1 MTEWYH
7 TAAYYGD
14 EQNVT
19 YYDNGPAISSAWM
32 WIDEISVS
40 QNGSIRQLFSA
51 STPSPFTF
59 TNPAQFQTLTSN
71 GATESINATQ
81 FVISGLSGGSSG
93 TSTAALTFAY
103 SIAGGTGASSPPVL
117 TYVAGGTQKNAT
129 LTTSNQTFTIDSGTI
144 WSITNPLSSSN
155 TTERWQTSQPTT
167 GTAISPQTINL
178 VFYHQYLVT
187 FNFSIIGGGTGNSP
201 PSVTCQQ
208 FGSQITPTMGTQT
221 WADAAPYS
229 FSNPLTGS
237 SSSERWATDSATSTL
252 SAPGS
257 IVATY
262 NHQYYVTTAVTPA
275 SGGSISVESGWF
287 NSGASFQSVSS
298 ANSGWQF
305 QGWTGSGQGFYSGSD
320 SNASV
325 IVNAPLMETATFY
338 PGLTITTS
346 SKGSVSYSAGAI
358 TGSTQDVT
366 SKTIFAPVG
375 TTIQLTAKS
384 KFFIY
389 SFTGWTGSSTSN
401 EKTFSAVLNSPSSL
415 TANFSYNY
423 VIIGTGFAVLI
434 AAVIVLAF
442 LSLRRRRSKRHI
454 AEHTP

>member
-1 MTEWYH
+1 
-7 TAAYYGD
+7 
-14 EQNVT
+14 
-19 YYDNGPAISSAWM
+19 
-32 WIDEISVS
+32 
-40 QNGSIRQLFSA
+40 
-51 STPSPFTF
+51 
-59 TNPAQFQTLTSN
+59 
-71 GATESINATQ
+71 
-81 FVISGLSGGSSG
+81 
-93 TSTAALTFAY
+93 
-103 SIAGGTGASSPPVL
+103 
-117 TYVAGGTQKNAT
+117 
-129 LTTSNQTFTIDSGTI
+129 
-144 WSITNPLSSSN
+144 
-155 TTERWQTSQPTT
+155 
-167 GTAISPQTINL
+167 
-178 VFYHQYLVT
+178 
-187 FNFSIIGGGTGNSP
+187 
-201 PSVTCQQ
+201 
-208 FGSQITPTMGTQT
+208 MGTQT

-287 NSGASFQSVSS
+287 NSGASFQSVAS
-298 ANSGWQF
+298 ASSGWQF
-305 QGWTGSGQGFYSGSD
+305 EGWTGSGQGFYSGSD